1 MSTYKESKKELDKIR
16 NDFGC
21 QGELIFRTALQY
33 VVEYGQTTFQRQAL
47 VEEQL
52 LFIDAKHEEAE
63 QEGKNLFVTRDIEMA
78 IIECAE
84 ALAKVN
90 AYDLLVYVQQEVW
103 LGADGIDYK
112 RTIDML
118 KRCMS
123 CIEEQYAELPA
134 LLKTFEYIGFT
145 DDELEE
151 FGYGYLLN
159 YMDEEDE

>member
-1 MSTYKESKKELDKIR
+1 MSTYVESKKELDKIR

-21 QGELIFRTALQY
+21 QGEIIFRTALQY
-33 VVEYGQTTFQRQAL
+33 VMEYGQTTFQRQAW

-52 LFIDAKHEEAE
+52 IFIDAKHEEAE
-63 QEGKNLFVTRDIEMA
+63 QEGRHLFVARDVEKA

-90 AYDLLVYVQQEVW
+90 TYDLLVYVQKEMW

-118 KRCMS
+118 KRCIE
-123 CIEEQYAELPA
+123 CICENTEDYKEASWVVKNL
-134 LLKTFEYIGFT
+134 GFY
-145 DDELEE
+145 DYELEE
-151 FGYGYLLN
+151 LGFE
-159 YMDEEDE
+159 YMFDIEEDN